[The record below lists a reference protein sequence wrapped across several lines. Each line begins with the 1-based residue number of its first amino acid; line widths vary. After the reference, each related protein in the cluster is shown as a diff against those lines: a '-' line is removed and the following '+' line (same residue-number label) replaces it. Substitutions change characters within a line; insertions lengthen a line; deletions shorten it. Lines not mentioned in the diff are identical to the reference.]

1 MSWVALCAVFE
12 KTELKAGPNGGKK
25 NERKKRKKTNI
36 LSFFAKNSSLSP
48 KTYLC
53 QWESKVSMKI
63 LNFRDTLRNFLEHA
77 SYGHVEKKKKKCLWK
92 SPKKTN
98 LGPTLGAARFRV
110 LDDIDRQNRRLRHE
124 F

>member
-63 LNFRDTLRNFLEHA
+63 LNFRDTLQNFLEHA
-77 SYGHVEKKKKKCLWK
+77 SYGHVEKKKKKMPLEKPEKNK
-92 SPKKTN
+92 S
-98 LGPTLGAARFRV
+98 GADV
-110 LDDIDRQNRRLRHE
+110 GSGEIPSP
-124 F
+124 